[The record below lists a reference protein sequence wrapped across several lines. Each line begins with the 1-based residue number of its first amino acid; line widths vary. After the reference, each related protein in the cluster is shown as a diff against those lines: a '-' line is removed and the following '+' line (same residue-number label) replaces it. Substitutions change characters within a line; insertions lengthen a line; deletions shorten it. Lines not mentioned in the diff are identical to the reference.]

1 MCKAAC
7 MVKKKTVLAKELL
20 QCERKACL
28 IKERRASRPAAHN
41 GGTVMGT
48 NFHTH
53 TVRCHHAAG
62 TEREF
67 IEAALAAGFTELGF
81 SDHSPY
87 PFSDGHVSHFRMALE
102 ETAEYFETLRALQA
116 EYADRIAIHIGF
128 EAEYYPRYFEAMRE
142 HVRAHGCDYLILGQ
156 HFTSPE
162 INPDAFFVMKPH
174 DDKEQLTKYADL
186 IVEAI
191 NTGVFTYVAHP
202 DAFYFTGD
210 SDFYK
215 EQMKKI
221 CITSK
226 EKDIPVELNFLGI
239 RDNRHYPN
247 ELFWQ
252 VAGEVG
258 CPVVFG
264 FDAHNPLSAFDN
276 QSFARANELVNK
288 FNLNYIGKPD
298 IILIQEKKPNIT
310 LKESDFYRT
319 LL

>member
-1 MCKAAC
+1 M
-7 MVKKKTVLAKELL
+7 
-20 QCERKACL
+20 
-28 IKERRASRPAAHN
+28 N
-41 GGTVMGT
+41 Y
-48 NFHTH
+48 NYHTH
-53 TVRCHHAAG
+53 TNRCGHASGNVREYI
-62 TEREF
+62 ERA
-67 IEAALAAGFTELGF
+67 IQGGITHMGF
-81 SDHSPY
+81 SDHVPVVY
-87 PFSDGHVSHFRMALE
+87 PGGFNTGYRVPVSQAN
-102 ETAEYFETLRALQA
+102 EYFSEISRARE
-116 EYADRIAIHIGF
+116 EYKDKIDIKIGF
-128 EAEYYPRYFEAMRE
+128 EMDYYPEIFESMLKNAISFGAE
-142 HVRAHGCDYLILGQ
+142 YLILGQ

-298 IILIQEKKPNIT
+298 IILIQEK
-310 LKESDFYRT
+310 
-319 LL
+319 